1 MPHPP
6 PRSWPPPS
14 QSTSSPPPCTA
25 PSRAARLRLYSLPRR
40 VGAALLI
47 LLLGAASSSW
57 AQTPGEPGT
66 LVATELIRSYHADE
80 IGALAAEV
88 AGDAALPAAQ
98 TDAEA
103 YLVQYTSSDRNGA
116 PATITAQLLLPAEV
130 SEPFVYM
137 FGPGTT
143 GLDNLCAPSRELTD
157 GVNFSNYLTYGLT
170 AAAQGVPVLIP
181 NYLGLNDPD
190 RLQPYFSVADEA
202 RVMLDGGR
210 ALRAFVAEARPDAA
224 VESVFFGGYSQ
235 GGHASLAA
243 ADALAE
249 YEPELPLGGVVGYG
263 SSADLEALL
272 RDWQV
277 AAPYIVFVM
286 SELFLGTVDPAEIL
300 LPYYADNLVEEVTR
314 NCVDGIQR
322 NFPRDPDALFQPAF
336 AQALYEGDLST
347 AYPAFHEALEA
358 NKPGLSGHGVPVLIN
373 QGSNDTV
380 VRLSSQDAYVEA
392 LYESGAAV
400 RYTVYDDIL
409 HDTRWEAFADTLAWM
424 RARAAGEDAPSD
436 CATAP

>member
-6 PRSWPPPS
+6 L
-14 QSTSSPPPCTA
+14 
-25 PSRAARLRLYSLPRR
+25 PSRRLPIRRPYPTSFAGR
-40 VGAALLI
+40 VGAALFV
-47 LLLGAASSSW
+47 LLLGTVGFSL
-57 AQTPGEPGT
+57 AQTPAETPGA
-66 LVATELIRSYHADE
+66 LVSAELIRTYSAAE
-80 IGALAAEV
+80 IGSLAAEV
-88 AGDAALPAAQ
+88 ADGTSLPAAR

-103 YLVQYTSSDRNGA
+103 YLVQYRSADRNGV

-130 SEPFVYM
+130 TEPFVHV

-170 AAAQGVPVLIP
+170 VAAQGVPVLIP
-181 NYLGLNDPD
+181 NYLGLNDPE
-190 RLQPYFSVADEA
+190 RLQPYFSVTDEA
-202 RVMLDGGR
+202 HVMLDGGR
-210 ALRAFVAEARPDAA
+210 ALRDFVAEARPDAA
-224 VESVFFGGYSQ
+224 VEHVFFGGYSQ

-243 ADALAE
+243 ADALAD
-249 YEPELPLGGVVGYG
+249 YAPELPLGGVVGYG

-300 LPYYADNLVEEVTR
+300 LPYYAENLVEEVTV
-314 NCVDGIQR
+314 NCVDGIQQ

-336 AQALYEGDLST
+336 VEALYEGDLST
-347 AYPAFHEALEA
+347 AFPAFYKALEA

-380 VRLSSQDAYVEA
+380 VRLSSQNAYVEA
-392 LYESGAAV
+392 LCASGAAV
-400 RYTVYDDIL
+400 RYAVYEGVL
-409 HDTRWEAFADTLAWM
+409 HDTRWEALDDTLAWM

-436 CATAP
+436 CANL